1 MRCGPMLA
9 TWHALA
15 SFRAAGRARRGTQQT
30 FWRGWLQGGGRT
42 SLTMMWCNSSST
54 RTSWS
59 SRGRS
64 YPPRA
69 GLRRVATSPVD
80 RIHHLDGR
88 DGALAEAFRST
99 SCSSSGRPAAESSHE
114 SSIWGHMRTLYHI
127 ERAHRTT
134 FVTGLLGGPAA
145 LVRATHAR
153 RSCVHLLHCQMR
165 QAEIKNTK
173 RICLTLSQTTRLG
186 GASSLPAR
194 LPEALG
200 LVLWKGSSL
209 QLVFSL
215 AAGGRCTKRRRA
227 SGLCWAC
234 GLPSPLP
241 SAHALCL
248 RCLCLRT
255 PLEPLPPICWQVQ
268 LTVRLVRAPAVWDVL
283 WCMPHLTARRS
294 PTRTNSSA
302 APPYWR
308 AAEAVASPSMAL

>member
-1 MRCGPMLA
+1 MRAGKPGRRPPTWKERDWCGA
-9 TWHALA
+9 GRCWHALA

-42 SLTMMWCNSSST
+42 SLTMMWCDSSST

-145 LVRATHAR
+145 LRVGHAR
-153 RSCVHLLHCQMR
+153 S
-165 QAEIKNTK
+165 
-173 RICLTLSQTTRLG
+173 
-186 GASSLPAR
+186 
-194 LPEALG
+194 
-200 LVLWKGSSL
+200 
-209 QLVFSL
+209 
-215 AAGGRCTKRRRA
+215 
-227 SGLCWAC
+227 
-234 GLPSPLP
+234 
-241 SAHALCL
+241 SAHREGSVGGLLAKQLAKL
-248 RCLCLRT
+248 RGGNLG
-255 PLEPLPPICWQVQ
+255 
-268 LTVRLVRAPAVWDVL
+268 TVD
-283 WCMPHLTARRS
+283 
-294 PTRTNSSA
+294 SSKLSNA
-302 APPYWR
+302 QCAY
-308 AAEAVASPSMAL
+308 

>member
-1 MRCGPMLA
+1 MHWQASGPQGG
-9 TWHALA
+9 
-15 SFRAAGRARRGTQQT
+15 RAAARSKLFGV
-30 FWRGWLQGGGRT
+30 WLQGGGRT
-42 SLTMMWCNSSST
+42 SLTMMWCDSSST

-80 RIHHLDGR
+80 RNHHLDGR

-145 LVRATHAR
+145 LVGHAR
-153 RSCVHLLHCQMR
+153 SSQLRTSPSLPN
-165 QAEIKNTK
+165 AAGGDKKYEAN
-173 RICLTLSQTTRLG
+173 CLTLSQTTRLG

-200 LVLWKGSSL
+200 LVLWKGSS
-209 QLVFSL
+209 F
-215 AAGGRCTKRRRA
+215 
-227 SGLCWAC
+227 
-234 GLPSPLP
+234 
-241 SAHALCL
+241 H
-248 RCLCLRT
+248 
-255 PLEPLPPICWQVQ
+255 
-268 LTVRLVRAPAVWDVL
+268 
-283 WCMPHLTARRS
+283 RS
-294 PTRTNSSA
+294 HCI
-302 APPYWR
+302 
-308 AAEAVASPSMAL
+308 